1 MEPALRRELRLRSQ
15 KLGPGL
21 AGLLLA
27 MTRSASDSIE
37 VMFVE
42 GQRTIISSFT
52 SSGKCDAF
60 AVAAAKFK
68 LRCVC
73 TAGLR
78 AADALLA
85 ASLIGI
91 DMMKGAIV
99 LRQSNC
105 RSRSVAGSE
114 VSRANQARIG
124 DNCESMTAYGGG
136 RRVRVVDGGSQRPE
150 IFI

>member
-1 MEPALRRELRLRSQ
+1 MELAPRRERPLRNRQMGL
-15 KLGPGL
+15 GL
-21 AGLLLA
+21 AGWLLA
-27 MTRSASDSIE
+27 VTRSVYADMK
-37 VMFVE
+37 VRFKWY
-42 GQRTIISSFT
+42 QLTIISSFA

-60 AVAAAKFK
+60 AVAAANDT

-78 AADALLA
+78 AAVALFA

-105 RSRSVAGSE
+105 RSRYVAEAG
-114 VSRANQARIG
+114 VYRA
-124 DNCESMTAYGGG
+124 EKL
-136 RRVRVVDGGSQRPE
+136 
-150 IFI
+150 